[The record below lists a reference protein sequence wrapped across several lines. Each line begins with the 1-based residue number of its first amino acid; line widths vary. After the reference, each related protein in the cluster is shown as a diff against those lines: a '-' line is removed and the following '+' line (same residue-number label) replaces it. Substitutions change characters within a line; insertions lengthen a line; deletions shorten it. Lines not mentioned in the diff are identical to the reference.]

1 MLKLLGNPPEDQAV
15 HLLHMCRG
23 PISIS
28 GMLFVWW
35 FSLCESMDLG
45 YLLCKSSCGVLDP
58 QPWNRG
64 GSWEAMGMIP
74 VILLEAGNVEPE
86 LATSCSQKGLPVE
99 GGGHQPAHK
108 TSTPKLSRLHD
119 VQR

>member
-1 MLKLLGNPPEDQAV
+1 
-15 HLLHMCRG
+15 
-23 PISIS
+23 
-28 GMLFVWW
+28 MLFVWW

-86 LATSCSQKGLPVE
+86 LATSCSQE
-99 GGGHQPAHK
+99 G
-108 TSTPKLSRLHD
+108 TSSRGRRTPTCPQNVNPKI
-119 VQR
+119 VQTTRCAEIKR